1 MSRNTDFIPFARP
14 AIGREEERAVI
25 SVLRSGWL
33 TTGRE
38 AKKFEEEFAAYVG
51 AGYALAVSSATAGL
65 HLSLEAL
72 GVKANSLVVTTPY
85 TFAASA
91 EVIRYLGADPFF
103 VDIEEDSFN
112 LSPENL
118 EKALAEQ
125 GDRVSAILP
134 VHIAG
139 LPCSMA
145 EILEHAGNYKLP
157 VVEDGAHIQPAKC
170 AEMGGG
176 YAGALE
182 GTRVYSFY
190 STKTITT
197 GEGGMVATDRQEVA
211 ERIRLMRLH
220 GIDREV
226 WDRYTSRKPSWY
238 YQVEEAG
245 FKYNLTDLAA
255 AIGRVQLRKAA
266 EFLKARKRIAG
277 RYLAAF
283 SALDYLKTQQYSE
296 AHSWHLFLL
305 RIAEDRL
312 SIGRDAFVNELQER
326 GIGVSVH
333 FIPLHIMPY
342 YRRRYGY
349 RENDFPTAFENFRT
363 SLSLPIYPG
372 LTDEEAER
380 VIEAVKEIGSKYYQR
395 RSYGA

>member
-1 MSRNTDFIPFARP
+1 MSLNTDFIPFSRP
-14 AIGREEERAVI
+14 DIGSEEERAVI

-38 AKKFEEEFAAYVG
+38 VKKFEEEFAAYVG
-51 AGYALAVSSATAGL
+51 TSYTLAVSSATAGL

-72 GVKANSLVVTTPY
+72 GVKANSLVITTPY

-91 EVIRYLGADPFF
+91 EVVRYLGADPFF

-112 LSPENL
+112 ISPETL

-145 EILEHAGNYKLP
+145 EIMKHADNYKLP
-157 VVEDGAHIQPAKC
+157 VVEDGAHMQPAKS
-170 AEMGGG
+170 AEMGGYSG
-176 YAGALE
+176 TLG

-190 STKTITT
+190 ATKTITT

-226 WDRYTSRKPSWY
+226 WDRYTSKKPSWY

-283 SALDYLKTQQYSE
+283 SALDYLKMPQNSE

-305 RIAEDRL
+305 RLVEEHL
-312 SIGRDAFVNELQER
+312 SINRDAFVNKLQER

-349 RENDFPTAFENFRT
+349 RENDFPTAFKNFRT

-372 LTDEEAER
+372 LADEEAER
-380 VIEAVKEIGSKYYQR
+380 VIEAVKDIGSKYYQR
-395 RSYGA
+395 RSYGT